1 MKLWSSYLK
10 RNLGW
15 IAVILLTIFSMSVIV
30 ELNGVHISEWIYG
43 TILCIFFLLVI
54 GGVDFYLYYRRH
66 QNLQK
71 IQEIVKISVNALD
84 VPKEQIEEKDMAE
97 YYTMWVHQIKT
108 PIAAMRLLLQSE
120 DTPKSRDGA
129 EELFHIEQ
137 YVEMALHYSRLD
149 SDTTDFVIRKTSLDE
164 IVREA
169 VRKYAKLFIRKK
181 IRLDYQPLNI
191 EVLTDEKWLEFV
203 IEQILSNAVKYTP
216 KGTVSIYM
224 ENEDTLIIE
233 DTGIGI
239 RAEDLPRVC
248 ERGYTGYNGHSDKRS
263 TGIGL
268 YLCRRVLEQMSHS
281 IEIESEMG
289 KGTRVKIGL
298 ITKERIYE

>member
-1 MKLWSSYLK
+1 M
-10 RNLGW
+10 RMN
-15 IAVILLTIFSMSVIV
+15 V
-30 ELNGVHISEWIYG
+30 ETAG
-43 TILCIFFLLVI
+43 
-54 GGVDFYLYYRRH
+54 
-66 QNLQK
+66 QK
-71 IQEIVKISVNALD
+71 SL
-84 VPKEQIEEKDMAE
+84 EEMTD
-97 YYTMWVHQIKT
+97 YYTMWAHQIKT
-108 PIAAMRLLLQSE
+108 PIFALRLLLQE
-120 DTPKSRDGA
+120 NPAVNKEALT
-129 EELFHIEQ
+129 ELFKIEQ

-298 ITKERIYE
+298 ITKERIHE